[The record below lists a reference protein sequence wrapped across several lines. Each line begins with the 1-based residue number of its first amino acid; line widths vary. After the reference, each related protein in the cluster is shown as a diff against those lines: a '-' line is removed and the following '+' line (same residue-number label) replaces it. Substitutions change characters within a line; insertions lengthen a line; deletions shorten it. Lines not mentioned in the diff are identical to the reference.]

1 MVESPPHWDIPMIMY
16 FIFSSNSSLNNKLL
30 IFGFSQLNSMLRNG
44 QEEEEPEEMF
54 EQRSIMDSTTVASK
68 EEDESDYDELSN
80 I

>member
-1 MVESPPHWDIPMIMY
+1 MIMY

-30 IFGFSQLNSMLRNG
+30 IFGFSQLNSMLKNG

>member
-1 MVESPPHWDIPMIMY
+1 
-16 FIFSSNSSLNNKLL
+16 
-30 IFGFSQLNSMLRNG
+30 MLKNG
-44 QEEEEPEEMF
+44 QEDEEPEEMF